1 MDYNSNQM
9 KKAMFLITFAVV
21 LFWASNHVNDFVGF
35 FFKVIGIISPFILGF
50 AIAFIFNGP
59 MKRIEEV
66 LFGKKGL
73 LRFLP
78 KATHRSISYLIT
90 LLLFVAGFSTIIFVL
105 LPDLIATVQNL
116 GANIPD
122 YWANFQIWAANT
134 IGGDSKIS
142 VWIANLNIDWKSI
155 EESVLTFLRNSSKDW
170 LSTTWGFAT
179 SLMSGLTSFFIGFT
193 FSVYALMKKEVL
205 LNQCKK
211 ITLAF
216 LPEVFAEKIFYVG
229 NMANSVF
236 SSFIFGQCV
245 EAIILGSLFFI
256 SMTIFGFPYALI
268 ISVIISVTALIPMVG
283 ALIGM
288 MFGILLILIVSPIQ
302 AFWFFVWFQTLQQI
316 ENNFIY
322 PHVVG
327 KAAGLPAIWIL
338 VAITVGG
345 SLYGVMGIILF
356 IPLSSVIYALFR
368 DYVNNILKRKKI
380 DITKEIY

>member
-1 MDYNSNQM
+1 M
-9 KKAMFLITFAVV
+9 
-21 LFWASNHVNDFVGF
+21 
-35 FFKVIGIISPFILGF
+35 
-50 AIAFIFNGP
+50 
-59 MKRIEEV
+59 
-66 LFGKKGL
+66 
-73 LRFLP
+73 
-78 KATHRSISYLIT
+78 
-90 LLLFVAGFSTIIFVL
+90 
-105 LPDLIATVQNL
+105 
-116 GANIPD
+116 
-122 YWANFQIWAANT
+122 
-134 IGGDSKIS
+134 
-142 VWIANLNIDWKSI
+142 
-155 EESVLTFLRNSSKDW
+155 
-170 LSTTWGFAT
+170 
-179 SLMSGLTSFFIGFT
+179 
-193 FSVYALMKKEVL
+193 
-205 LNQCKK
+205 
-211 ITLAF
+211 
-216 LPEVFAEKIFYVG
+216 AEKIFYVG
-229 NMANSVF
+229 NMANTVF

-245 EAIILGSLFFI
+245 EAIILGSLFFV

-380 DITKEIY
+380 EITNEIT

>member
-21 LFWASNHVNDFVGF
+21 LFWASNHVNDFVGV

-59 MKRIEEV
+59 MKRIEDI

-73 LRFLP
+73 LKFLP
-78 KATHRSISYLIT
+78 KALHRSISYLIT

-105 LPDLIATVQNL
+105 LPDLITTVQNL
-116 GANIPD
+116 GANIPS
-122 YWANFQIWAANT
+122 YWKNFQIWAT
-134 IGGDSKIS
+134 SIIGGDSQIS
-142 VWIANLNIDWKSI
+142 IWISNLNIDWKSI
-155 EESVLTFLRNSSKDW
+155 EESVLAFLRDSSKDW
-170 LSTTWGFAT
+170 LSTTWGVAT
-179 SLMSGLTSFFIGFT
+179 SLMSGMTSLFLGFT

-211 ITLAF
+211 VTLAF
-216 LPEVFAEKIFYVG
+216 LPEPIAKKIFYIG
-229 NMANSVF
+229 NMSNTVF

-245 EAIILGSLFFI
+245 EAIILGSLFFL
-256 SMTIFGFPYALI
+256 SMSIFGFPYALI

-345 SLYGVMGIILF
+345 TMFGVMGIILF
-356 IPLSSVIYALFR
+356 IPLSSVIYALFK
-368 DYVNNILKRKKI
+368 DYVNGRLEKKKI
-380 DITKEIY
+380 SIQN